1 EALNEENVPTQSN
14 DQPLSRVKTLGSGE
28 DRLKLNK
35 MMELCT
41 KLSER
46 VLNLETTKTAQAKEI
61 LSLKRRFK
69 RLENKNKSRTHGLK
83 RLYKVGLSARVE
95 SSAKEQS
102 MGEEDASKQERN
114 IADIDMFDTYVLN
127 DEVVV
132 KDVNAASIT
141 TVVTAAATTAI
152 SINDI
157 TLAQALV
164 EIKTS
169 NPKARDYELAARL
182 QEEEQGE
189 LTIEE
194 ISRLFMELMDKRKK
208 HFAKLKAE
216 EKRRKHLTKA
226 QKRNQISKIAGDDGD
241 DVTIDATPLSIK
253 TLIIDYKIY
262 KERKKSYLQIFRADR
277 NSQMYYTF
285 SKMLKNFDR
294 EDLEVLWRLVKDRFI
309 KSKPVGDMDSF
320 LLHTLKTMFEHHDED
335 TVWRN
340 QQGLAKI
347 GQEIAKGR
355 IQSSM
360 KCLDES
366 LKIQKMNIKFRGGLL
381 GLKVFMKLLMLIL
394 KTKCQSNSPQL
405 DNDDLKQTDAD
416 DLEEIDY
423 KWQMAMLTMRARRR
437 GHFAREY
444 KSTKDTRNK
453 DTHKRSVPEETSTSN
468 ALKLISQLEI
478 LGESLSQEDIN
489 LKCLRSLPLEWRTH
503 TLIWRNKTDLED
515 QSLDD
520 LFNNL
525 KIYEAEVKSSSST
538 RHNTQ
543 NIAFVSSHNTNITNE
558 SVSVVAS
565 VFAASTKPLASIL
578 PNVVI

>member
-226 QKRNQISKIAGDDGD
+226 QKRNQI
-241 DVTIDATPLSIK
+241 
-253 TLIIDYKIY
+253 
-262 KERKKSYLQIFRADR
+262 
-277 NSQMYYTF
+277 
-285 SKMLKNFDR
+285 KMLKNFDR

-340 QQGLAKI
+340 QQGLAK
-347 GQEIAKGR
+347 
-355 IQSSM
+355 
-360 KCLDES
+360 
-366 LKIQKMNIKFRGGLL
+366 
-381 GLKVFMKLLMLIL
+381 
-394 KTKCQSNSPQL
+394 
-405 DNDDLKQTDAD
+405 
-416 DLEEIDY
+416 
-423 KWQMAMLTMRARRR
+423 
-437 GHFAREY
+437 
-444 KSTKDTRNK
+444 
-453 DTHKRSVPEETSTSN
+453 
-468 ALKLISQLEI
+468 
-478 LGESLSQEDIN
+478 
-489 LKCLRSLPLEWRTH
+489 
-503 TLIWRNKTDLED
+503 
-515 QSLDD
+515 
-520 LFNNL
+520 
-525 KIYEAEVKSSSST
+525 VK
-538 RHNTQ
+538 N
-543 NIAFVSSHNTNITNE
+543 
-558 SVSVVAS
+558 
-565 VFAASTKPLASIL
+565 
-578 PNVVI
+578 